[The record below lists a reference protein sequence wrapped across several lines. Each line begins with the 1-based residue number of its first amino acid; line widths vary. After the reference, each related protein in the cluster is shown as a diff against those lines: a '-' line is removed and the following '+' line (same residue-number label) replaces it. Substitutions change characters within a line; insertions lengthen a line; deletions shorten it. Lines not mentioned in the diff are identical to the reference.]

1 VLDRIN
7 PAEIFVPMTQ
17 PRSRHLVD
25 PELQPLVDMM
35 PNVPLTAELLP
46 MMRTTMMAPVA
57 DPTAARF
64 EPTEHMV
71 PGPSGAPEVGV
82 LVYRPAAASGP
93 LPCILHIHGGG
104 FVAGTAAMMAASLG
118 QMIAALGCAA
128 VSVDYRLAPEHPYP
142 AAVEDC
148 YAALAWTVAHADEL
162 GIDPARIG
170 VMGESAGG
178 GLAAALALLVR
189 DRGEYSF
196 AFQHLIYP
204 MLDDRTC
211 VAADPH
217 PFAGEYLWTAPNNR
231 FGWTSLLGA
240 APGGADVSPYAAPAR
255 AESLEG
261 LPATFIATGALD
273 LFVEE
278 NLEYARRLLRS
289 GVPVELH
296 VYPGAIHGFDLAP
309 NIALSETAR
318 RIRMDALRRQLG
330 QDAQESTPQGT
341 S

>member
-1 VLDRIN
+1 
-7 PAEIFVPMTQ
+7 MTQ
-17 PRSRHLVD
+17 SRSRHLVD

-35 PNVPLTAELLP
+35 PNVPITLELLP
-46 MMRTTMMAPVA
+46 MMRATMMAPVA
-57 DPTAARF
+57 DPAAETL
-64 EPTEHMV
+64 EPVQHMV
-71 PGPSGAPEVGV
+71 PGPDGAPEVGV
-82 LVYRPAAASGP
+82 LVYRPAAAGAP

-104 FVAGTAAMMAASLG
+104 FIAGTAAMMAASLG
-118 QMIAALGCAA
+118 QITAALGCAA

-148 YAALAWTVAHADEL
+148 YAALVWTVAHAEEL

-217 PFAGEYLWTAPNNR
+217 PFAGEYLWTAPNNL
-231 FGWTSLLGA
+231 FGWASLLGGP
-240 APGGADVSPYAAPAR
+240 PGGADVSPYAAPAR
-255 AESLEG
+255 AETLEG

-278 NLEYARRLLRS
+278 NLEYARRWR
-289 GVPVELH
+289 
-296 VYPGAIHGFDLAP
+296 
-309 NIALSETAR
+309 
-318 RIRMDALRRQLG
+318 
-330 QDAQESTPQGT
+330 
-341 S
+341 